1 MDTTD
6 AIQPT
11 TESKIDSL
19 LIDLQVDNAQ
29 MITLGMTDSVA
40 TLFIIANIIK
50 ALIPLLKQSSHS
62 LWNSNKDFAILLIL
76 LYNWTDVDS
85 TQFDIMYI

>member
-62 LWNSNKDFAILLIL
+62 L
-76 LYNWTDVDS
+76 
-85 TQFDIMYI
+85 